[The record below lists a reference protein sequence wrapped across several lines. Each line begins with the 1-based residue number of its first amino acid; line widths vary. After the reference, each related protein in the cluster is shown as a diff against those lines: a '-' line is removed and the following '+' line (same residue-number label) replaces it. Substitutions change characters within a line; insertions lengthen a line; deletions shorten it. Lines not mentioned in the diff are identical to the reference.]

1 MTWLRMAG
9 LGFESRS
16 LKLARV
22 RLLTRS
28 ESRTRAGP
36 GRDLAVLQNTG
47 IQAPPMISYGWCERA
62 KSFPILGIF

>member
-22 RLLTRS
+22 RLLTRY

-36 GRDLAVLQNTG
+36 GCDLAVLHSTG
-47 IQAPPMISYGWCERA
+47 LQAAPMIHQLW
-62 KSFPILGIF
+62 LV

>member
-1 MTWLRMAG
+1 MTWLRTAG

-22 RLLTRS
+22 RLLKRS

-36 GRDLAVLQNTG
+36 GRDLAVLHNTG
-47 IQAPPMISYGWCERA
+47 IQDPPMISYGWCETE
-62 KSFPILGIF
+62 KSFPILRIF